1 MGYLEASC
9 KGGPMGDHDA
19 AEPARTPSGDVDDLI
34 GRVYDVALD
43 PLSYEQL
50 VDRWND
56 LVMPGAEAGPAR
68 APMMDDPAIFGH
80 FERAG
85 AVLDRVASAPTGDAV
100 ALLLDHLDSVAAL
113 VIDRHLRVAGLN
125 PAAAHA
131 LGLRADAALS
141 EATIDAQDR
150 AALSRKVARMLED
163 TGSAPSVFRVRAAD
177 AGRFI
182 VFHMRRRMVA
192 GAPMVVAV
200 TAHLHWPDGFDRMLS
215 EAFGLSTAETEVVR
229 LLIDCASVRE
239 IAEKRGR
246 SVETIRA
253 QVKAIMAKTETRGQV
268 ELVRLVLSMM
278 DIAGVAA
285 GREADSGDDLTCE
298 GQLRSVP
305 FQRLVGPDGRRLEYL
320 VLGDPAGRPA
330 VYLHS
335 AYGLTRWP
343 AQAERALRARQIAL
357 IVPVRAGYGG
367 SDSAPRSLPYS
378 RQVVRDM
385 LALLDHLGVERAP
398 VISHEGDAQFAFW
411 MAHGFPD
418 RVSAIIPCGAFLPLT
433 RPEQIARMNKWHR
446 MILGGARYTPKLLP
460 FMIKAGFHL
469 ARKGGR
475 RAFLHAVLGEAAADV
490 ALLSDPDFLEAMVTG
505 SHVALNDTHTAHDA
519 MSRNVL
525 EQARIDWT
533 EAVHAARYHEIP
545 VHMVN
550 GAQDV
555 QCPAATLQEFAQ
567 DYPWID
573 FHVHEDAGQLVLF
586 AKWPEVL
593 NLLEPYLEPR

>member
-1 MGYLEASC
+1 MR
-9 KGGPMGDHDA
+9 DHDKAEAVA
-19 AEPARTPSGDVDDLI
+19 APSGDMDDLI

-43 PLSYEQL
+43 PLSYEHL

-56 LVMPGAEAGPAR
+56 LVMSGADVGLAR
-68 APMMDDPAIFGH
+68 APLMDDPAIFGH
-80 FERAG
+80 FDRAG
-85 AVLDRVASAPTGDAV
+85 TVLDQVARVPQGDEV
-100 ALLLDHLDSVAAL
+100 TLLLDQLDSVAAL

-125 PAAAHA
+125 PAAAGA
-131 LGLRADAALS
+131 LGLRTGASLA
-141 EATIDAQDR
+141 EARIDAQDR
-150 AALSRKVARMLED
+150 AALSRRVARMLED
-163 TGSAPSVFRVRAAD
+163 ADSAASVFRVRAAD

-200 TAHLHWPDGFDRMLS
+200 TAHLHWPDGFGRMLS
-215 EAFGLSTAETEVVR
+215 EAFGLSMAETEVVR
-229 LLIDCASVRE
+229 LLIDCASVKE
-239 IAEKRGR
+239 IAETRGR
-246 SVETIRA
+246 SIETIRA

-278 DIAGVAA
+278 DMAGVAA
-285 GREADSGDDLTCE
+285 DREAVVGGDPAQE
-298 GQLRSVP
+298 GRLASVP
-305 FQRLVGPDGRRLEYL
+305 FQRFVAADGRRLEYM

-335 AYGLTRWP
+335 AYGLARWP
-343 AQAERALRARQIAL
+343 AQAERALRDGQIAL

-367 SDSAPRSLPYS
+367 SDPAPRSGTYAG
-378 RQVVRDM
+378 QVVRDIV
-385 LALLDHLGVERAP
+385 ALMDHLGVESAP

-411 MAHGFPD
+411 LVHDCPE
-418 RVSAIIPCGAFLPLT
+418 RVRALIPCGAFLPLT

-446 MILGGARYTPKLLP
+446 MIMGGARYTPKLLP

-475 RAFLHAVLGEAAADV
+475 RAFLHAVLGEAEADV
-490 ALLSDPDFLEAMVTG
+490 ALLSEPDFLEAMVTG

-525 EQARIDWT
+525 EQARVDWT
-533 EAVHAARYHEIP
+533 RAVRATQTHAIP

-555 QCPAATLQEFAQ
+555 QSPPETLAEFRQ
-567 DYPWID
+567 DYPWIN
-573 FHVHEDAGQLVLF
+573 FHIHEDAGQLVLF

-593 NLLEPYLEPR
+593 ALLRPFLQPC